1 MWTAMPLVSPKSEI
15 SSIEPE
21 NQRGWNSEEREL
33 THRVKQGKHTKN
45 NLQSNFLP
53 AFNKH
58 VSEETKITE
67 AKSKKKKKS
76 IKIKSQAMVE
86 NCSWQLFD
94 IMWLIFLVSQINA
107 ILSL

>member
-1 MWTAMPLVSPKSEI
+1 MKEVGILK
-15 SSIEPE
+15 
-21 NQRGWNSEEREL
+21 REL
-33 THRVKQGKHTKN
+33 THWVKQGKHTKN
-45 NLQSNFLP
+45 NLQNNFLP

-76 IKIKSQAMVE
+76 IKIKSQGVVE
-86 NCSWQLFD
+86 NYFWQLFD
-94 IMWLIFLVSQINA
+94 IMWLIFLVSQINT